1 MWWQLAYRDMVLAK
15 GQRKKGLQSLN
26 MPRLFFIDEI
36 LCPVLNYYY
45 YFGRN
50 QVGNKLMLALGYNEY
65 GTLLI

>member
-1 MWWQLAYRDMVLAK
+1 MLLAK
-15 GQRKKGLQSLN
+15 GQRKKGLESLN
-26 MPRLFFIDEI
+26 MPRLLFIDEI
-36 LCPVLNYYY
+36 LCLVLNYY